1 MSTRF
6 TIICDSCD
14 EVGPHIRRQF
24 FKQGVRALMQT
35 TDTARFFDAAEP
47 DDAFEEWGSFLVEH
61 EYHELRLATEWRPPR
76 EIPEKEKKPVYQL
89 MPDGSVGPR
98 VN

>member
-6 TIICDSCD
+6 TIICDTCD

-35 TDTARFFDAAEP
+35 TDTARFFDGSDPDAAS
-47 DDAFEEWGSFLVEH
+47 EEWGGFLAEH
-61 EYHELRLATEWRPPR
+61 EYHELSLATEWRPPR
-76 EIPEKEKKPVYQL
+76 EPKVVAGPTHRL
-89 MPDGSVGPR
+89 MPDGSIEPL
-98 VN
+98 